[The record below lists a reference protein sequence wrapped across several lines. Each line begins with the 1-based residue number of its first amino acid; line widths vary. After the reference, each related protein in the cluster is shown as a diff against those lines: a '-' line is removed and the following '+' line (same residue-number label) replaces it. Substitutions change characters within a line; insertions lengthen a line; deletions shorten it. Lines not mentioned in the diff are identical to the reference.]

1 MPGPVAATTETQICN
16 LALARLGQKPISS
29 IEAPVTWA
37 EDLCALHYPMTRQS
51 LFRAYVF
58 NFTKKYAQLTVDA
71 TETPAFGYSNAFA
84 LPNDFIRL
92 LALGDVTVNGDTPSS
107 LYDVV
112 NGFIY
117 TDQTDDT
124 DTVNIQYVHDN
135 RTVSRWDALFKKLIR
150 LELAK
155 DMAFAFTLR
164 AKAILEL
171 DAELENVRLAAAAV
185 AGQEKPPRR
194 IERSRWRD
202 NRRMG
207 GSFRD
212 ATRHPI

>member
-1 MPGPVAATTETQICN
+1 MSVAGATTDVAICN

-29 IEAPVTWA
+29 IDAPTTWI
-37 EDLCALHYPMTRQS
+37 EDLCALHFPMTRQS
-51 LFRAYVF
+51 LFRGYVF

-71 TETPAFGYSNAFA
+71 TETPAFGYTNAFA

-92 LALGDVTVNGDTPSS
+92 LALGDVTINNDVPPN

-112 NGFIY
+112 NGYVY
-117 TDQTDDT
+117 TDQEDDT
-124 DTVNIQYVHDN
+124 DTLNIQYVFDN
-135 RTVSRWDALFKKLIR
+135 LVVAKWDALFKKLIR

-164 AKAILEL
+164 STLVNALDIEL
-171 DAELENVRLAAAAV
+171 RDVRLAAAAV

-212 ATRHPI
+212 VTRHPI